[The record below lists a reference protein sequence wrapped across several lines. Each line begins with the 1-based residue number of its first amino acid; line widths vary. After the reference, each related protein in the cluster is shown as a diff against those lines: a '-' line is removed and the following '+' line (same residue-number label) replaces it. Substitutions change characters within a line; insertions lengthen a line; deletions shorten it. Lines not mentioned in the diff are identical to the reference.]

1 MFMEEKKEKLGFF
14 ARLKAGLTKTRKNI
28 VYNIDSVFNQ
38 YEEISE
44 EFYDK
49 LEEVLIMGDLGVDAT
64 EHIMERLREEVIDGN
79 YHKPEECKALL
90 IRAIWQQMRVDN
102 VEYKFEEEQSIVMII
117 GVNGVGKTTTIGKL
131 ASKLKA
137 KGKKVVIAAA
147 DTFRAAATEQLGEW
161 AKRAGVDMISAH
173 EGADPASVVY
183 DSVQSAKAKN
193 ADVLLIDTAGR
204 LHNKKNLMAEL
215 EKMNRIIDREF
226 PAAHRE
232 NLLVLDAT
240 TGQNAIHQ
248 AREFSTVTP
257 LTGIILTKMDGSAK
271 GGIAVAVQSEL
282 KIPVKYIGVGE
293 AIDDLQ
299 EFDSARFVDALFEL
313 EGSGVVDKKRK

>member
-1 MFMEEKKEKLGFF
+1 MAEEKKLGFF

-28 VYNIDSVFNQ
+28 VYNIDSVFNR

-44 EFYDK
+44 EFYEE
-49 LEEVLIMGDLGVDAT
+49 LEEVLIAGDLGVSAT
-64 EHIMERLREEVIDGN
+64 EQIMERLREEVIDGN
-79 YHKPEECKALL
+79 YHKPAECKALL

-137 KGKKVVIAAA
+137 KGKKVIIAAA
-147 DTFRAAATEQLGEW
+147 DTFRAAATEQLAEW
-161 AKRAGVDMISAH
+161 ANRAGVEMVSAH

-240 TGQNAIHQ
+240 TGQNALAQ
-248 AREFSTVTP
+248 AREFATVTP

-293 AIDDLQ
+293 AIEDLQ
-299 EFDSARFVDALFEL
+299 QFDSARFVDALFDM
-313 EGSGVVDKKRK
+313 EGATVSDKKRR